1 MNLLLD
7 THVAIWW
14 LDDPARIP
22 THARVAIAEPANK
35 VLVSAATAWE
45 MSIKHAQ
52 GKLRTPDNLQEELAS
67 DNIGALAITLE
78 HAVAAG
84 ALPRHH
90 ADPFDR
96 MLIAQAQLEECTLVS
111 FDRAFE
117 LYDVE
122 VLNLRGA
129 R

>member
-14 LDDPARIP
+14 LDDPTRIP
-22 THARVAIAEPANK
+22 TQARVAIAEPANN

-52 GKLRTPDNLQEELAS
+52 GKLRTPDNLQEELAN
-67 DNIGALAITLE
+67 DRIGALAITLE

-90 ADPFDR
+90 GDPFDR
-96 MLIAQAQLEECTLVS
+96 LLIAQARAEDLTIVTI
-111 FDRAFE
+111 DRAFE
-117 LYDVE
+117 PYDVE
-122 VLNLRGA
+122 VLNLRAA